1 MADRRRSTGAKGEK
15 VARAYLEKKG
25 YRILEANFRC
35 PEGEIDLVA
44 QKGDCL
50 VLVEVRTRTGRAFGT
65 PEESITMAKKQKL
78 LALSQIYRQGRK
90 GLPAQ
95 GRIDVVAVELGA
107 EGKVLRLEHIE
118 NAVSY

>member
-65 PEESITMAKKQKL
+65 PEESITTAKKQKL
-78 LALSQIYRQGRK
+78 LVLSQVYRQGRK

-107 EGKVLRLEHIE
+107 EGQVQRLEHIE